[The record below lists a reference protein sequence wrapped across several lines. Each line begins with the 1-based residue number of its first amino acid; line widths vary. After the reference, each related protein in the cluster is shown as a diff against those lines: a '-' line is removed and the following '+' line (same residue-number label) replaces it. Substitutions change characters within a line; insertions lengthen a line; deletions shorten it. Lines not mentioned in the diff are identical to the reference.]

1 MNCHL
6 EGDQAVEVKV
16 EKEMEVEMVGEVV
29 IKQRFKK

>member
-6 EGDQAVEVKV
+6 EWNEAVEVKV

-29 IKQRFKK
+29 IK